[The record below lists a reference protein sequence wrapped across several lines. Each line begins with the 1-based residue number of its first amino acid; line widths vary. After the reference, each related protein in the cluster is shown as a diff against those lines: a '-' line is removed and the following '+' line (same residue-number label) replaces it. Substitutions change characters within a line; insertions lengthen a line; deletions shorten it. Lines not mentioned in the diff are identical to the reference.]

1 MLKNTATYMLLV
13 VFGAVL
19 TLTSCKKD
27 PFSEKDALV
36 AQKELLAQ
44 KFSYDLAIANV
55 NLQIQRV
62 GDSARIAIQNLANS
76 GATAL
81 EKERL
86 ASSLA
91 LRLADFNY
99 TLSNLRFQ
107 DSLSRIQ
114 GYVNSVGGLK
124 SYQIRVVDF
133 VTKAPISNASVKV
146 LPWGA
151 AAFLSVKT
159 NSDGIATFTNIIVDP
174 KATFYAVDD
183 NTGVTSAITMRY
195 REFIDNNP
203 TMEVYRVTSTN
214 TIPVTGTL
222 FARTNLTSSSTT
234 QNLGAGRSVTLTT
247 DLNGIAT
254 GVNSAATTTWAFAG
268 VTGTTGAYSITVPRG
283 YNYILTVP
291 SSVTTRQTMFVNFF
305 EGTDNQFAS
314 QTRIDSASVA
324 FTPTASAVSPII
336 YGYYFKLPEDSVS
349 GKNINVRDNAFTL
362 TPSFMNGLLNGVQ
375 RNIRSADGTTID
387 SLPNHYSQFVSN
399 MVINNAW
406 EPSGSNYYNYKV
418 RLSADGSTRI
428 ADTLAVEF
436 VNLTGASSIVAMPK
450 LVAITTADGRLSR
463 IETVRSTVTPNLNS
477 DGGRF
482 RLGTSTNT
490 TILASMANR
499 ANYTASGNS
508 QLFVSTPVAATAT
521 SVIVNV
527 SYGANAAITYLS
539 VK

>member
-114 GYVNSVGGLK
+114 GYVDRVGGLR

-133 VTKAPISNASVKV
+133 VTKAPINNASVKV

-222 FARTNLTSSSTT
+222 LARTNLTSSSTT

-247 DLNGIAT
+247 DLSAIAT
-254 GVNSAATTTWAFAG
+254 GVQSAATTTWAFAG

-349 GKNINVRDNAFTL
+349 GKNINVRDNALTL

-463 IETVRSTVTPNLNS
+463 IETVRSTETPNLNS

-482 RLGTSTNT
+482 RLGTSNNA
-490 TILASMANR
+490 ILLASMANR
-499 ANYTASGNS
+499 ANYPASGNS

-527 SYGANAAITYLS
+527 SYGANAVTTYLS